1 MELKAHE
8 IDREECIEGRKF
20 DEQVKYSNKN
30 KTKVDDWFDR
40 NERKDTRKK
49 AVKYSKKGGKERHK
63 HDDKSVQA
71 ITNKQIQNSSDGN
84 RECQNKHKLN
94 NKDKAKKARKGRRE
108 CNKSSKVQW
117 GIDNDK
123 DDRTADN
130 DTSSVEDDTRYA
142 INSECESIHAG
153 QADNEDSDNELFRP
167 CKRTSVIRKEIGRM
181 NNDTFDICSKTG
193 VRKNMPGQRQKQ
205 TAQDQVLV
213 GLPHQLHQ

>member
-1 MELKAHE
+1 M
-8 IDREECIEGRKF
+8 
-20 DEQVKYSNKN
+20 
-30 KTKVDDWFDR
+30 
-40 NERKDTRKK
+40 
-49 AVKYSKKGGKERHK
+49 
-63 HDDKSVQA
+63 
-71 ITNKQIQNSSDGN
+71 
-84 RECQNKHKLN
+84 N

-142 INSECESIHAG
+142 INSECQSVHAG

-193 VRKNMPGQRQKQ
+193 VRKNMPGNRHKNGRK
-205 TAQDQVLV
+205 TRKEESETETDSAGSSPRRPASSITSVTSRSSRSTSIYGKDSDDATSSYSA
-213 GLPHQLHQ
+213 